1 MEFTNSGLVT
11 YKNLTQNKTTGRRG
25 KKIDTITIHCFVG
38 QVTAKRGCDYFY
50 NQGELYNQFEID
62 PVTGEKKRKGR
73 GCSSTYVIGYDGSIG
88 LSVPEADRPWTTG
101 GEYTVNGETGSMND
115 YHAVTIEVACET
127 KHPYEVTD
135 AAYNALIKLVADIAK
150 RNNMGLLKWKND
162 KTLVG
167 QPDKQNMTLHSWFA
181 NKSCPGKYLH
191 DRMGDIANKAN
202 QLNGITEKPVE
213 TKPEAPQSTLK
224 VGDLVKII
232 GTQYYSGKT
241 IPAWVKSQNWIVK
254 SVNSDR
260 VVIDKNESGTNS
272 ICSPVNASDL
282 KVCVVGGINTPEK
295 EKPAETAPVTSY
307 KVGDK
312 VRLKQGACV
321 YNKTTKYQS
330 WVYKTDLFV
339 RSVSGDRI
347 VVSTVQTGPVTGP
360 VHKNDLIK
368 I

>member
-38 QVTAKRGCDYFY
+38 QVTAKRGCDYFATTDR
-50 NQGELYNQFEID
+50 Q
-62 PVTGEKKRKGR
+62 
-73 GCSSTYVIGYDGSIG
+73 CSSNYVVGHDGSIG
-88 LSVPEADRPWTTG
+88 LSVEERNRAWTSG
-101 GEYTVNGETGSMND
+101 GSYTVNGETGSMND

-127 KHPYEVTD
+127 SHPYEVTPQ
-135 AAYNALIKLVADIAK
+135 AYEALINLVADIAK

-162 KTLVG
+162 KSLVG
-167 QPDKQNMTLHSWFA
+167 KPDEQNMTIHAWFA

-191 DRMGDIANKAN
+191 DRLGEIAQRAN
-202 QLNGITEKPVE
+202 EINFPSQGNGTFEEKPQIQPLQ
-213 TKPEAPQSTLK
+213 TIK
-224 VGDLVKII
+224 VGDLVEIV
-232 GTQYYSGKT
+232 GSVYYDGKKK
-241 IPAWVKSQNWIVK
+241 IPAWVKKQKWFVRSVK
-254 SVNSDR
+254 DDR
-260 VVIDKNESGTNS
+260 VVIDKNEAGTNA

-282 KVCVVGGINTPEK
+282 KVCVVGGINTPET
-295 EKPAETAPVTSY
+295 EKPAETAPVVSY

>member
-1 MEFTNSGLVT
+1 MKFTNSGLVT
-11 YKNLTQNKTTGRRG
+11 YKNLTQNKTTGRSG

-38 QVTAKRGCDYFY
+38 QVTAKEGCDYFATTDR
-50 NQGELYNQFEID
+50 Q
-62 PVTGEKKRKGR
+62 
-73 GCSSTYVIGYDGSIG
+73 CSSNYVIGHDGSIG
-88 LSVPEADRPWTTG
+88 LSVEERNRSWASG
-101 GEYTVNGETGSMND
+101 GIYTVNGETGSMND

-127 KHPYEVTD
+127 SHPYEVTPQ
-135 AAYNALIKLVADIAK
+135 AYEALIKLVADIAK

-167 QPDKQNMTLHSWFA
+167 KPDKQNMTIHAWFD

-191 DRMGDIANKAN
+191 DRLGEIAQKAN
-202 QLNGITEKPVE
+202 EINFQNKGNGTFEEKP
-213 TKPEAPQSTLK
+213 KIQNIK
-224 VGDLVKII
+224 VGDLVEIVGSVYYDGKNKIP
-232 GTQYYSGKT
+232 S
-241 IPAWVKSQNWIVK
+241 WVKKQRWFVRSIKN
-254 SVNSDR
+254 DR
-260 VVIDKNESGTNS
+260 VVIDKNESGTNA

-282 KVCVVGGINTPEK
+282 KVCVVNNINTSKK
-295 EKPAETAPVTSY
+295 EKPAKTSPTTSY

-321 YNKTTKYQS
+321 YNEKTKYQS

-347 VVSTVQTGPVTGP
+347 VVSTVRTGPVTGP
-360 VHKNDLIK
+360 VHKKDLIK